1 MKRLKKWEALT
12 MIDLSNAMKAK
23 SDQLN
28 FVDLGTDG
36 ELLITIEHVNYEESR
51 DQQKVWIYYEGCNNR
66 PYKPSLGMV
75 RVLIGAWGK
84 DGDTWPKK
92 SILLYGEKAVTF
104 GKGEVGGIRIRSL
117 SDIPKEG
124 YTAFIQKNKRVRVKQ
139 TIPLLVIEAPK
150 PTADDLNWV
159 ASIKAG
165 KNKLEDINDKSRRD
179 FIESLLK

>member
-1 MKRLKKWEALT
+1 

-36 ELLITIEHVNYEESR
+36 EILITIEHVNYEESR

-84 DGDTWPKK
+84 DGDTWPRKK
-92 SILLYGEKAVTF
+92 ILLYGEKAVTF

-150 PTADDLNWV
+150 PTPEDQAWLD
-159 ASIKAG
+159 AIKQDSKALDQLDEG
-165 KNKLEDINDKSRRD
+165 EQKERIKS
-179 FIESLLK
+179 FLK

>member
-1 MKRLKKWEALT
+1 
-12 MIDLSNAMKAK
+12 MIDMSAAMKAK

-28 FVDLGTDG
+28 FVDLGVDG
-36 ELLITIEHVNYEESR
+36 ELLITIEHINYEETR

-66 PYKPSLGMV
+66 PYKPSLGMI
-75 RVLIGAWGK
+75 RVLIGAWGA
-84 DGDTWPKK
+84 DGDTWVRK

-139 TIPLLVIEAPK
+139 TIPLLIIEAAPI
-150 PTADDLNWV
+150 ADIDQQWIDAARADISALEQ
-159 ASIKAG
+159 ITDEMY
-165 KNKLEDINDKSRRD
+165 KLRIQ
-179 FIESLLK
+179 SLL

>member
-1 MKRLKKWEALT
+1 

-139 TIPLLVIEAPK
+139 TIPLLVVEAPK
-150 PTADDLNWV
+150 PPQPTENDLGWV
-159 ASIKAG
+159 EAG
-165 KNKLEDINDKSRRD
+165 KADIKSLDALTDPKYRAY
-179 FIESLLK
+179 IESLINAK